1 MNEEFNITGTTDKP
15 AIQFNRVSGEL
26 SIKGRS
32 MPEDAF
38 TFYKPAIE
46 WLTEY
51 AKNPHKPTNLVINL
65 EYFNTASAKQI
76 FKIISLITE
85 IAKNTEVCV
94 KWHYDSGDRD
104 MLASGQRFS
113 KLSNMPFDLI
123 ENLRS

>member
-1 MNEEFNITGTTDKP
+1 MNEELNISATTDKP
-15 AIQFNRVSGEL
+15 EIQFNRLSGEL

-51 AKNPHKPTNLVINL
+51 SKNPHNETNLIINL

-76 FKIISLITE
+76 FKIISVVTE
-85 IAKNTEVCV
+85 IAKNAKVTV
-94 KWHYDSGDRD
+94 KWYYDSGDRD
-104 MLASGQRFS
+104 MQASGQRFS
-113 KLSNMPFDLI
+113 KLSNMPFELI